1 MEFMM
6 NSFLK
11 KHFFILVFLIS
22 SCQPTIQSPNPP
34 LACNTP
40 SPIII
45 GNNDWIIFTSTGD
58 DQQNAN
64 ENTVAQIKIPA
75 MMAACTAFLINED
88 TIMTNNHCI
97 ANPTYAVNVKAFF
110 RNLDGTRTSYNC
122 DQFIMTSTIYDFTL
136 VKCANSPGLKYGWVG
151 LADTKP
157 SLLEKIYIVQEN
169 CDYIANPYC
178 SVNKYV
184 AFGDVLLSQNSR
196 VYHNADT
203 LPGSSGS
210 PIFSQESTQVIGI
223 HNAGSPATANSP
235 EMNMGVPMYQIRKLI
250 ESTTTVKIFLLGT
263 ANNFGPV
270 LIPPTNP
277 PTPTLPPIEITPP
290 KNCVP

>member
-6 NSFLK
+6 NSLFK
-11 KHFFILVFLIS
+11 KHFFLLLILIS
-22 SCQPTIQSPNPP
+22 ACDPTTQPTTSPVS
-34 LACNTP
+34 CNAT

-45 GNNDWIIFTSTGD
+45 GNNDWIIFTSTGG

-97 ANPTYAVNVKAFF
+97 SNPSYAVNVKAFF

-122 DQFIMTSTIYDFTL
+122 DQFIMTSTQYDFTL

-157 SLLEKIYIVQEN
+157 ILADPIYVVQEN

-184 AFGDVLLSQNSR
+184 AFGEVLLSQASR
-196 VYHNADT
+196 VYHNADS

-210 PIFSQESTQVIGI
+210 PIFSEATSQVIGL
-223 HNAGSPATANSP
+223 HNAGSPATATSP
-235 EMNMGVPMYQIRKLI
+235 EMNMGVPMYQIRNLI
-250 ESTTTVKIFLLGT
+250 ETNTSVKISLFGT
-263 ANNFGPV
+263 ANNVGPV
-270 LIPPTNP
+270 TVPPINP
-277 PTPTLPPIEITPP
+277 PTPPVEVTPP
-290 KNCVP
+290 ANCTP